1 MSELQRKNLV
11 FPEIFSTVNYMA
23 IFSLALTLL
32 LRAVLLWDSV
42 ALLESASHA
51 LEEEQ
56 GPVD

>member
-1 MSELQRKNLV
+1 M
-11 FPEIFSTVNYMA
+11 FPGIFSTVNYMA

-32 LRAVLLWDSV
+32 LRAVLLGDSV

-56 GPVD
+56 GPVDKK

>member
-1 MSELQRKNLV
+1 M
-11 FPEIFSTVNYMA
+11 FPGIFSTVNYMN

-42 ALLESASHA
+42 ALLESSSHA